1 MPKLSVVVASTRPGR
16 VGLPIGQ
23 WFLERAKA
31 HGKFDASLV
40 DLKDVGLPLLDEPKH
55 PRLRDY
61 QHEHTKRWS
70 AIVAAS
76 DAFAFVVPEYNFSA
90 PPALLN
96 AIDFLFHEWSCKPAG
111 FVSYGGASGGV
122 RSVQMAKLL
131 LTSLKVVPIPE
142 SVSVAFFGQLM
153 DPSGVF
159 RGSEA
164 LEKSATTML
173 DELVRWSGALK
184 VLRAG

>member
-16 VGLPIGQ
+16 AGLSIGQ
-23 WFLERAKA
+23 WFFERARA
-31 HGKFDASLV
+31 HGKFDAALV
-40 DLKDVGLPLLDEPKH
+40 DLKEVDLPLIDEPKH

-70 AIVAAS
+70 ALVSAS

-90 PPALLN
+90 SPALLN
-96 AIDFLFHEWSCKPAG
+96 ALDFLYHEWSYKPAG
-111 FVSYGGASGGV
+111 FVSYGGASGGM
-122 RSVQMAKLL
+122 RSVQMTKLL
-131 LTSLKVVPIPE
+131 VTSLKMMPIPE
-142 SVSVAFFGQLM
+142 AVNVAFFAQLM
-153 DPSGVF
+153 EPGGLF

-164 LEKSATTML
+164 LEKSATAML
-173 DELVRWSGALK
+173 DELVRWSAALQ